1 MLKCQQFLIIMILVK
16 IIVQVIKI
24 HFKMILIIFN
34 GLKKLEK
41 IKRNIW
47 VLLEKLKM
55 VKVLVF
61 VFHKIHKM
69 NF

>member
-1 MLKCQQFLIIMILVK
+1 MLKCQQFLIKMILVK

-41 IKRNIW
+41 IKRNI
-47 VLLEKLKM
+47 
-55 VKVLVF
+55 
-61 VFHKIHKM
+61 
-69 NF
+69 

>member
-55 VKVLVF
+55 LKVLVF
-61 VFHKIHKM
+61 VSHRIHKM

>member
-55 VKVLVF
+55 LKVLVF

>member
-24 HFKMILIIFN
+24 YFKMILIIFN

>member
-41 IKRNIW
+41 IKRNI
-47 VLLEKLKM
+47 
-55 VKVLVF
+55 
-61 VFHKIHKM
+61 
-69 NF
+69 